1 MEAEFVRRE
10 IVLLLLLLCVAIA
23 AGAARRL
30 RVPYPILLTIV
41 GGVLALLPVFPSIAL
56 RPELVFYVFLPPL
69 LFAAGWQLSW
79 REFRANLGSIATL
92 AVGLVAFTIVV
103 LIGTRRFLLP
113 GFDWQSAMLLGAII
127 GATDAIAATAIA
139 RSFGLPGRIVELL
152 EAESL
157 INDGTG
163 LLAFQFGLAILAS
176 GHAPSPIEGVGRFV
190 FLSGGGVMVGL
201 FIGFVVSRL
210 ERWIDDGPIEITISL
225 LTTYTVYILAEKL
238 HTSGVLAVI
247 ACSMLMSRESHSFM
261 SAAVRLQFQGAWD
274 VLTFILNGIVFIL
287 IGLQLPL
294 VMTQPGGPG
303 PWQLLRE
310 GALFSAAIV
319 LLRMMWIFGE
329 TWGIYVYRVARRRPA
344 PRPDW
349 RELLVLSWGGMRGV
363 LSLAAAVS
371 VPYTLAGGQI
381 YAQRSRILFYTFSLI
396 VTSLVL
402 QGLTMPWLIRALGFS
417 RANEH
422 EREERHARRQIIE
435 EAIRHLHRRRTQGR
449 YPAPV
454 LRDLV
459 ALYERRLHAIPPEE
473 PALVNGAEELSR
485 SQRNELWLEL
495 LGVER
500 DSLLKMR
507 DEAAIND
514 ESLRSLQRELDLLES
529 HVHTGTGARAFEHR
543 S

>member
-1 MEAEFVRRE
+1 MDVPFVHRE

-30 RVPYPILLTIV
+30 RVPYPILLTLV
-41 GGVLALLPVFPSIAL
+41 GGALALLPVFPNIVL
-56 RPELVFYVFLPPL
+56 EPDLVFYVFLPPL

-103 LIGTRRFLLP
+103 LIATRGVLLP
-113 GFDWQSAMLLGAII
+113 GFDWQSALLLGAII

-139 RSFGLPGRIVELL
+139 RSFGLPARLTELL

-190 FLSGGGVMVGL
+190 FLSAGGVLVGL
-201 FIGFVVSRL
+201 MTGFVVAKL
-210 ERWIDDGPIEITISL
+210 EHWIDDGPIEITISL
-225 LTTYTVYILAEKL
+225 LTAYAVYLLAEKL

-247 ACSMLMSRESHSFM
+247 ACSMWMSRESHSFM
-261 SAAVRLQFQGAWD
+261 SAEVRLQFRGTWD
-274 VLTFILNGIVFIL
+274 ALTFILNGIVFIL

-294 VMTQPGGPG
+294 VMQQPGGPG
-303 PWQLLRE
+303 VWPLLRE
-310 GALFSAAIV
+310 GALFSLAIV
-319 LLRMMWIFGE
+319 LLRTLWIFGE
-329 TWGIYVYRVARRRPA
+329 TWLLYLYRVVRHRPTPRPA
-344 PRPDW
+344 W

-371 VPYTLAGGQI
+371 VPYTMAGGRPF
-381 YAQRSRILFYTFSLI
+381 AQRSRILFDTFSLI

-402 QGLTMPWLIRALGFS
+402 QGLTMPWLIRALGFP
-417 RANEH
+417 AAEDH
-422 EREERHARRQIIE
+422 DREERHARRQIIE
-435 EAIRHLHRRRTQGR
+435 DAIRHLHRSDTLKR
-449 YPAPV
+449 YPAAV

-459 ALYERRLHAIPPEE
+459 AMYERRLRTIPPEE
-473 PALVNGAEELSR
+473 PAGPNDAAELGR

-500 DSLLKMR
+500 ETLVKLRDSS
-507 DEAAIND
+507 EISD

-529 HVHTGTGARAFEHR
+529 HVHTGSGARAFEQR
-543 S
+543 G